1 MYSQQPHSWD
11 FFTILR
17 VEADWL
23 TWPLDKWGESEDFRK
38 ARQFVTTVKV
48 VNDAATTSNPSPR
61 TVLLGEKF
69 SKLLNFT
76 GERRRTRRRAPPTN
90 EFMIYIMIF

>member
-17 VEADWL
+17 VKADWL
-23 TWPLDKWGESEDFRK
+23 TWEESEDFRK

-48 VNDAATTSNPSPR
+48 VNDAAERGIKLASDYVQSLTKDSNLR
-61 TVLLGEKF
+61 DKIFQTVEFHRREKADKKK
-69 SKLLNFT
+69 STAN
-76 GERRRTRRRAPPTN
+76 R
-90 EFMIYIMIF
+90 